1 MSLIS
6 RLARPLALL
15 SLLVPTLPATA
26 ADPSELLPVDQAFV
40 LGAQGK
46 PDGIALHW
54 KIADGY
60 YLYRQRISV
69 EAQGGGFTAGALQLP
84 DGDKHVDEF
93 FGPVETY
100 RKQLD
105 ALLPGKA
112 TAAGQVTLKVRYQGC
127 ADAGLCYPP
136 QTRTLQVAVPAAAA
150 SGAGTGLGLP
160 LGGAA
165 AGGSTLLGTQAA
177 VPGATDTAP
186 LPEAQAFAFEAS
198 ADGGNQLLL
207 RFTPAKGYYLYR
219 DRTQLALHGAEG
231 LSLGAPRWPP
241 GKAHRDEHF
250 GEVTVYFD
258 QVEVPVPVIRDR
270 ADAAKATLEVTF
282 QGCQTDGICYPPMTR
297 QVALAL
303 PAGTVTPPE
312 ARAVALA
319 APVALE
325 AGTAAPAATPPAP
338 AEVPRSTPPP
348 EALAR
353 ADQGAGGA
361 SGWALALVAALLG
374 GLILNVMPCVLPVL
388 SLKALSLAESG
399 RGRARA
405 GALAYTAGVLLSFLL
420 VGGVALALRATG
432 QALGWGFQL
441 QQPLVTGALAYL
453 MFAVGLSLSGVFA
466 VGYGLAGV
474 GRGLTERGGL
484 SGDFFTG
491 VLAVVVASPCTA
503 PFMGSALTFAFAAP
517 VPVALAV
524 FALLGLGLALPF
536 LLIGLVP
543 ALAARLPRPGAW
555 MDTLKQVLAFPMY
568 LTAVWMLWVLGK
580 QRGIDAVGLA
590 LVGLVVLALGLWAFQ
605 RVRFQTAPL
614 RRGLAVVVLIASL
627 VPLVLLH
634 RLPAAS
640 TPAATAAADGIE
652 PYSPQ
657 RLDALRKQGQVVF
670 VDMTADWCVT
680 CKANEKAVLSG
691 DDFKQ
696 AMQSAGAVLMR
707 GDWTNVDPQ
716 ITAFLQAHKAVGVPL
731 YVVFPKSGGEGEVL
745 PTVLTTPMVRDA
757 LQRASAR

>member
-15 SLLVPTLPATA
+15 ALLVPTLPATA

-112 TAAGQVTLKVRYQGC
+112 TTAGQVTLKVRYQGC

-160 LGGAA
+160 LGGAS

-177 VPGATDTAP
+177 VPGATDAVP
-186 LPEAQAFAFEAS
+186 LPEAQAFAFEAI

-297 QVALAL
+297 QVALTL

-319 APVALE
+319 APVVLE
-325 AGTAAPAATPPAP
+325 AGTAAPAATPPAT

-348 EALAR
+348 EAPAPWSAR
-353 ADQGAGGA
+353 
-361 SGWALALVAALLG
+361 
-374 GLILNVMPCVLPVL
+374 
-388 SLKALSLAESG
+388 
-399 RGRARA
+399 RA
-405 GALAYTAGVLLSFLL
+405 GRWRWS
-420 VGGVALALRATG
+420 R
-432 QALGWGFQL
+432 
-441 QQPLVTGALAYL
+441 
-453 MFAVGLSLSGVFA
+453 
-466 VGYGLAGV
+466 
-474 GRGLTERGGL
+474 
-484 SGDFFTG
+484 
-491 VLAVVVASPCTA
+491 PC
-503 PFMGSALTFAFAAP
+503 SA
-517 VPVALAV
+517 
-524 FALLGLGLALPF
+524 
-536 LLIGLVP
+536 
-543 ALAARLPRPGAW
+543 
-555 MDTLKQVLAFPMY
+555 D
-568 LTAVWMLWVLGK
+568 
-580 QRGIDAVGLA
+580 
-590 LVGLVVLALGLWAFQ
+590 
-605 RVRFQTAPL
+605 
-614 RRGLAVVVLIASL
+614 
-627 VPLVLLH
+627 
-634 RLPAAS
+634 
-640 TPAATAAADGIE
+640 
-652 PYSPQ
+652 
-657 RLDALRKQGQVVF
+657 
-670 VDMTADWCVT
+670 
-680 CKANEKAVLSG
+680 
-691 DDFKQ
+691 
-696 AMQSAGAVLMR
+696 
-707 GDWTNVDPQ
+707 
-716 ITAFLQAHKAVGVPL
+716 
-731 YVVFPKSGGEGEVL
+731 
-745 PTVLTTPMVRDA
+745 
-757 LQRASAR
+757 